1 MPARHPVY
9 RSLLRLYP
17 RDFRTNYAE
26 DLVQHFGDL
35 VTDRGARV
43 AWGRTG
49 VDLLVTIPRYQLETL
64 MTERTAATAGAIT
77 LTLLAAGGVLSFLT
91 GFGPGI
97 ILLTAAVVVAIAQR
111 GALARSIRTPD
122 SNRRRRRLGT
132 AAALAVICAAS
143 IVSYLNAV
151 SDSDVSGTSLVVHN
165 AIGAPTMIGAV
176 VYLIAGLLTPKAPAA
191 APRTASRA

>member
-97 ILLTAAVVVAIAQR
+97 ILLAAAVVVAIAQR

-165 AIGAPTMIGAV
+165 AIGVPTMIGAV

>member
-165 AIGAPTMIGAV
+165 AIGVPTMIGAV

>member
-97 ILLTAAVVVAIAQR
+97 ILLAAAVVVAIAQR

-143 IVSYLNAV
+143 IVSYFNAV

-165 AIGAPTMIGAV
+165 AIGVPTMIGAV